1 VEIEIDDEHRRRE
14 SPLPQLADGDR
25 HVVPQAEALAVVGI
39 SVVETAA
46 QVDGDP
52 ARQGEPG
59 GEDRPPHHKALG
71 FEDAVGERVGEVEA
85 DDPEERSRLK
95 EGVDVIL
102 GVDPPELAVG
112 GGFRGV
118 QVARRG
124 QPQVAQEG
132 EDALAAEGV
141 GGRTGELDL
150 IAPAVDQLDS
160 DPPETGEPAPQEVEA
175 AIADAYRWGSNG
187 SPG

>member
-1 VEIEIDDEHRRRE
+1 LE
-14 SPLPQLADGDR
+14 
-25 HVVPQAEALAVVGI
+25 
-39 SVVETAA
+39 
-46 QVDGDP
+46 
-52 ARQGEPG
+52 
-59 GEDRPPHHKALG
+59 
-71 FEDAVGERVGEVEA
+71 
-85 DDPEERSRLK
+85 

-112 GGFRGV
+112 GGLGGV
-118 QVARRG
+118 QMARGG

-160 DPPETGEPAPQEVEA
+160 DPPETGEPAP
-175 AIADAYRWGSNG
+175 
-187 SPG
+187 